1 MTVRHLKTARS
12 AADRADDDTK
22 VRAIVEAG
30 LKDIDDRGDAA
41 VRAMSE
47 KFDSYSPPSYRLSLP
62 EIEALMARVPDRD
75 MSDLKFAQ

>member
-22 VRAIVEAG
+22 VRAIVENG

-41 VRAMSE
+41 VREMSE
-47 KFDSYSPPSYRLSLP
+47 KFDNYSPDHIPVVV
-62 EIEALMARVPDRD
+62 ARD
-75 MSDLKFAQ
+75 